1 MVAISESFVNQP
13 KDAMA
18 TFYVIWPFKKPLA
31 FFLLKLNYTPRI
43 FWREK
48 AANFI
53 WKCGNEIFWLFK
65 NETFLCVGII
75 CLMFSHSGNILS
87 IFFPHF
93 LRACWNCVVLILS
106 AVLPLV
112 AHLLSSRSISFGVCI
127 PAPCVSPLYALSGRD
142 WIGTE
147 GEDFN
152 PKSLKTRNK
161 WKSME
166 SRCGIW
172 TTKG

>member
-1 MVAISESFVNQP
+1 MSYQ
-13 KDAMA
+13 
-18 TFYVIWPFKKPLA
+18 
-31 FFLLKLNYTPRI
+31 FLFRVSLT
-43 FWREK
+43 
-48 AANFI
+48 
-53 WKCGNEIFWLFK
+53 
-65 NETFLCVGII
+65 LCVSASLLPSAVLLPSRGLQDPAPVNLVE
-75 CLMFSHSGNILS
+75 CPPSVGYWQLLAPFHF
-87 IFFPHF
+87 FFPHL
-93 LRACWNCVVLILS
+93 LRACWNCVVLIPS

-112 AHLLSSRSISFGVCI
+112 AHSLSSRSIRFGVCI